1 MLRNINK
8 VFLLLLLFSVS
19 ETTLTAQDNSI
30 RFGSLTTEQGLSQ
43 STVNHIL
50 QDSRGFLWFATDDGL
65 NRYDGYTFTV
75 YRNKQGDNKSIS
87 GNMITDLLEDQQ
99 GNIWIGTNGGGLNR
113 FDRDTEKFERFYS
126 EPDDPNTLSSNN
138 ITALYQDFTGVI
150 LIGTESGLSIYEP
163 ANKRFSRYSSDD
175 TLSFDIGSSFITDV
189 LKDNSGMIWIG
200 TQRSGLFRFNRFE
213 NSFEHFTEKDDS
225 GLTDNWIIKLYTDK
239 KNSLWVGTQNGG
251 LHRLN
256 SDGYT
261 FSNFRRTQGNR
272 QSLSDNWVLS
282 MYEDLYGTFW
292 VGTMNGLTIFD
303 RDSLAYREVGSE
315 RGSVLTNYS
324 VTSLLEDDSGV
335 IWIGTKDGG
344 LNKFVRTTESFRVY
358 KHEPGNPES
367 ISENNVWAILED
379 RFGNVWIG
387 THGGGLNK
395 IDSETKKVKQF
406 THNPAAEYSISDN
419 FVNALLED
427 KNGDIWVGTINGL
440 DKVETESGEIS
451 SFKHNQDDSNSISGN
466 IVTSLYEDRNDI
478 LWIGT
483 LNNGLT
489 AYDPEENSF
498 RQFKHDP
505 NDKDGISHN
514 RVWTMFEDNYGNF
527 WVGTHGVGLNRYDRV
542 KEKFYHY
549 TNDQSD
555 PNSISNNFINFVHQT
570 KEGEL
575 WIGTLNGLNRYD
587 YDTGKFEY
595 FGVDDGLPNNVIYGA
610 VEDERGHL
618 WLSTNNGIADF
629 DPKEK
634 SVRVYDRGDGL
645 PGNEYRFGAYH
656 RGKSGNLY
664 FGGVEGAVVFEP
676 DSIWDNPF
684 KPPVV
689 FTGFQIFN
697 KPVSI
702 VGSAVLS
709 KSVTE
714 ADSIFL
720 NHNQS
725 VFSFQYAGL
734 HYADPTQNEYAYK
747 LDGFEEDWQYVGSR
761 RFTSYTNLNP
771 GEYLFRVKAANK
783 DGVWNE
789 NGTSVRLII
798 SPPLWNTWYARFIYL
813 AMGFGL
819 LLAIFKILVRRERG
833 KKKVLEKQKWK
844 LEHQVQLR
852 TEQLADEMEKGQQLL
867 HSILP
872 KEIADELINT
882 GTSESRR
889 FEEVTIIFTDFKNF
903 TQIASS
909 MSANRLV
916 SELNDIFGKFDE
928 ISEEYGVEK
937 IKTIGDSYLAVSG
950 IPAGNADHALN
961 AVKAARKMLQ
971 FIRNRNKKES
981 VKWEMRVGIHSGG
994 VIAGVVGKNKF
1005 TFDIWGDSVII
1016 AQRMEA
1022 KGEEGKINISAV
1034 THDLIKEKF
1043 ECEYRG
1049 KINADGKGKL
1059 DMYFIKRPRLA
1070 IAKRIGSA

>member
-1 MLRNINK
+1 MLRSINK
-8 VFLLLLLFSVS
+8 VLLLLLFLNTVQT
-19 ETTLTAQDNSI
+19 ELRAQDDTI

-43 STVNHIL
+43 STVNQIL

-65 NRYDGYTFTV
+65 NRYDGYNFNV
-75 YRNKQGDNKSIS
+75 YRNKQGDNTSLS
-87 GNMITDLLEDQQ
+87 ANMITDLLEDQQ
-99 GNIWIGTNGGGLNR
+99 GNLWVGTNGGGLNR

-126 EPDDPNTLSSNN
+126 DPDNPKTISSNN

-150 LIGTESGLSIYEP
+150 LIGTENGLSLYEP
-163 ANKRFSRYSSDD
+163 ANDRFSRYNSNDS
-175 TLSFDIGSSFITDV
+175 LGFDIGSSFITDV

-213 NSFEHFTEKDDS
+213 NSFEHFSENDDS
-225 GLTDNWIIKLYTDK
+225 GLTDNWIINLYTDK
-239 KNSLWVGTQNGG
+239 DNSLWVGTQNGG

-256 SDGYT
+256 SDGHS
-261 FSNFRRTQGNR
+261 FSNFRREQPR
-272 QSLSDNWVLS
+272 RRSLSDNWILS

-303 RDSLAYREVGSE
+303 RESLTFREIGSE
-315 RGSVLTNYS
+315 RGSLLTNYS
-324 VTSLLEDDSGV
+324 VTSLLEDKSGV

-379 RFGNVWIG
+379 QSGNIWIG

-395 IDSETKKVKQF
+395 IDSETKNVKRF
-406 THNPAAEYSISDN
+406 DHNPDSKSSISDN
-419 FVNALLED
+419 FINALLED
-427 KNGDIWVGTINGL
+427 TDGNIWVGTINGL
-440 DKVETESGEIS
+440 DRIDPKTSDIN
-451 SFKHNQDDSNSISGN
+451 SFKQDIDNSNSISGN
-466 IVTSLYEDRNDI
+466 IITSLYQDRNDI
-478 LWIGT
+478 IWIGT

-489 AYDPEENSF
+489 AFDPQNNSF

-505 NDKDGISHN
+505 ADKDGISHN

-542 KEKFYHY
+542 NEKFYHY

-555 PNSISNNFINFVHQT
+555 PNSISNNFVNFVYQT
-570 KEGEL
+570 KKGEL

-587 YDTGKFEY
+587 YDTGNFEY
-595 FGVDDGLPNNVIYGA
+595 FGVNDGLPNNVIYGV

-634 SVRVYDRGDGL
+634 TVRVYDRGDGL

-656 RGKSGNLY
+656 KGKSGNLY
-664 FGGVEGAVVFEP
+664 FGGVDGAVVFEP
-676 DSIWDNPF
+676 DSIRDNPF

-697 KPVSI
+697 RPVSI
-702 VGSAVLS
+702 DNESVLKKSITESDSIVLS
-709 KSVTE
+709 Y
-714 ADSIFL
+714 D
-720 NHNQS
+720 QS
-725 VFSFQYAGL
+725 VFSFEYAGL
-734 HYADPTQNEYAYK
+734 HYAAPAQNEYAYK
-747 LDGFEEDWQYVGSR
+747 LDGFEEDWQYVGNR

-771 GEYLFRVKAANK
+771 GEYQFRVKAANK
-783 DGVWNE
+783 DGIWNE
-789 NGTSVRLII
+789 DGTSVRLVI
-798 SPPLWNTWYARFIYL
+798 SPPIWNTWYAKLVYIL
-813 AMGFGL
+813 SGAGFFL
-819 LLAIFKILVRRERG
+819 LVFNILIRHERR
-833 KKKVLEKQKWK
+833 KKQQLEKQKWK
-844 LEHQVQLR
+844 LEEEVQVR

-882 GTSESRR
+882 RTSSSRR
-889 FEEVTIIFTDFKNF
+889 YEEVTILFTDFKNF

-916 SELNDIFGKFDE
+916 NELNDIFGTFDD

-950 IPAGNADHALN
+950 MPSEEEGHAVK
-961 AVKAARKMLQ
+961 AVKAAQKMLKY
-971 FIRNRNKKES
+971 IRERNQNES
-981 VKWEMRVGIHSGG
+981 VKWEMRVGIHSGS

-1005 TFDIWGDSVII
+1005 TFDVWGDTVII

-1022 KGEEGKINISAV
+1022 KGESGKINISAV
-1034 THDLIKEKF
+1034 THDLIKDDF

-1059 DMYFIKRPRLA
+1059 DMYFVSKPRLK
-1070 IAKRIGSA
+1070 IARGVGS